1 MKFWDVPLPAT
12 DDGSVYTACSGEVT
26 GVLYRGGGLKTRG
39 LGREPQAGSGAAAP
53 GRVRGGSPAKKI
65 SYFVVF
71 FLRIFIGFL
80 GHLFVS
86 SLRCN
91 LYCMREPTDYQMR
104 TY

>member
-1 MKFWDVPLPAT
+1 M
-12 DDGSVYTACSGEVT
+12 STASGEAT
-26 GVLYRGGGLKTRG
+26 GVLYRGGVSKPGVWG
-39 LGREPQAGSGAAAP
+39 DQAGSGAAAP

-86 SLRCN
+86 SLTV
-91 LYCMREPTDYQMR
+91 LYAG